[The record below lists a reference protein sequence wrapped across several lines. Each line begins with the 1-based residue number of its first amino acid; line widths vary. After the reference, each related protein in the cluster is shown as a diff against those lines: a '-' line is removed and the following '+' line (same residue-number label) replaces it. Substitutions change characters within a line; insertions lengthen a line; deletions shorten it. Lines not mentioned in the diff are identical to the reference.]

1 MEKEEAD
8 RISKKLSQDAEKIKR
23 RVSKFVSTDQESSR
37 SLLKQERKS

>member
-23 RVSKFVSTDQESSR
+23 RVSKFASTENQGSQR
-37 SLLKQERKS
+37 SLLK